1 MKRIFITT
9 LLISVIGLVNLTA
22 QERIYTPELSLPS
35 NGAVDQMPDMVLDW
49 NAVTGGNTG
58 IIKYDVQL
66 DTDPGFPNPVNFQ
79 TEFLTAYKT
88 SLLFFGQTYF
98 WRVRAIDGTEISAW
112 SEAWSFRIIRRVI
125 LNKPNEASE
134 TNTDLTLEWNA
145 ITGITEYD
153 YQFDTT
159 YFWKPV
165 NSGQSGI
172 LYGVA
177 ALDDTHAWIVGAGG
191 VILFFD
197 GNSWVEQE
205 SNLSTDLY
213 STYFLDANNGWAV
226 GKGGKIIYFNGTE
239 WSAQTSGTTNDLNGV
254 YMLNA
259 SNGWAVGKTGVV
271 LYYNG
276 STWATQYTATKDM
289 TKVFAVDATHVWAV
303 GKGGLV
309 VFYNGSA
316 WSVQETGT
324 TRDIYGVGFTS
335 PDHGWAVGKSGLLL
349 EYNTG
354 TWEMLVH
361 TLTTKDLNGVY
372 FTGPENAWAV
382 GKSGTVLQYDGIE
395 WFNQS
400 GGTATTLNGVG
411 LAGSIGFFAGEAGTL
426 ISYNDNAFSSPL
438 AVIHHVPGDQVSIGI
453 TDLMFGTQYFWRMR
467 TKHDLATSEWSGAR
481 SFTTIATVAL
491 DKPNDNSTNVNL
503 DVLLKWDKVSDLV
516 SYEIQIDDDP
526 AYGSPIFLAT
536 LENSINAELLKFGIL
551 YNWRV
556 RALHAF
562 DVSDWSETWNFTT
575 VNSVN
580 LETPA
585 NGAIDVQL
593 SPPLTW
599 TALTGI
605 VSYEVQFNDNN
616 TFTAP
621 MIDEIVPVTSNSFFV
636 PFVLVKDA
644 EYFWRV
650 RAINGLDTSGWSSTW
665 SFTTLPPVGID
676 EPGLAGK
683 LSVYPNPAENTIYL
697 QLLDKQKLTFELSI
711 TDLVGKTVLKQGIH
725 LDSGN
730 KTVPVDVSPLREGIY
745 MLRMSDQENVFT
757 KKLVIKR

>member
-88 SLLFFGQTYF
+88 SLLLFGQTYF
-98 WRVRAIDGTEISAW
+98 WRVRAIDGSEISAW

-426 ISYNDNAFSSPL
+426 ISYNDDAFSSPL